1 MTDRPGRRSNGRL
14 YWLKLSGPWHLPH
27 IEEQSE
33 LKGFRLPSKLMTD
46 VSPFLSQQGGQG
58 NSPGRRKARKKGGA
72 INRLN
77 PLASTL
83 STNIGNGNGS
93 GAVGVPGGNG
103 RCRKIFQKRDLIE
116 AVRKMASISASNSR
130 VDLHGGAAAAGSGLK
145 HGVTRMRRAR
155 SSTDVGSRLRL
166 METGLVTTSR
176 RYNELRSQAD
186 RKAIELQSLLD
197 TLTMIKLEHDA
208 LERMRLEK
216 TPESSRIGT
225 LAQAIAGATE
235 EIQGKLHYRRI
246 LHHMLKRLERNKV
259 HTGF

>member
-1 MTDRPGRRSNGRL
+1 MTDRPGRRSLGRL
-14 YWLKLSGPWHLPH
+14 DWLTVSRSWHLPH
-27 IEEQSE
+27 IEPQSK
-33 LKGFRLPSKLMTD
+33 LKGFCLPSKLMTE
-46 VSPFLSQQGGQG
+46 VSPFPSQQGVQG
-58 NSPGRRKARKKGGA
+58 SSPGRRKTRKKGGV

-83 STNIGNGNGS
+83 TSNIGNGNGS

-103 RCRKIFQKRDLIE
+103 RSRKLFQKRDLVE
-116 AVRKMASISASNSR
+116 AVRKMASISVSNSR
-130 VDLHGGAAAAGSGLK
+130 VDLHGGAAAAGSGLN
-145 HGVTRMRRAR
+145 HGVTRMRRTR
-155 SSTDVGSRLRL
+155 SSTDIGTRLRL

-208 LERMRLEK
+208 LERMRLQK

-225 LAQAIAGATE
+225 LAQEIAGATE